1 MLSEGL
7 EEQFN
12 AFYAAAY
19 TDGEVDGKS
28 KVLIGMAVAMALGC
42 YP

>member
-1 MLSEGL
+1 MLPTEL
-7 EEQFN
+7 EERFN
-12 AFYAAAY
+12 AFYGAVY
-19 TDGEVDGKS
+19 GHGEMDGKS